1 MYHSSEQSIW
11 LFPSG
16 FCLNKTGRILVKFTV
31 DVDCTPE
38 EARRFLGLPDVTALQ
53 EEAINEIRKRMLD
66 AIQKSDPES
75 LMKAWMHLTMPGS
88 ISDATG
94 TIPGLD
100 QMQKMF
106 WSQFTQ
112 AKDSKPSKDKT

>member
-1 MYHSSEQSIW
+1 M
-11 LFPSG
+11 
-16 FCLNKTGRILVKFTV
+16 KFTV

-53 EEAINEIRKRMLD
+53 EEAMSEIRKRMLD

-75 LMKAWMHLTMPGS
+75 LMKAWMPLTMPAGMPGAMPGAMP
-88 ISDATG
+88 DA
-94 TIPGLD
+94 IPGLE

-106 WSQFTQ
+106 WSQFAQ
-112 AKDSKPSKDKT
+112 AGDNKTSKDKT